1 MTANRK
7 ARDFFEAV
15 CRMRESQKEYARRRC
30 PSAGA
35 AAQRFERAV
44 DAIIEEINE
53 ELANER
59 QPELFQGGQT

>member
-15 CRMRESQKEYARRRC
+15 CRMRYSQKQYARHRY

-44 DAIIEEINE
+44 DAIIEQVEE
-53 ELANER
+53 ELAQER